1 MCASLG
7 FLPHG
12 SGTRWKQEDVGV
24 PSSGEDR
31 GHVSPSTQPTA
42 VPSNKMNLNFYKES
56 EEANITG
63 TGTGSFC
70 QQAAATPPR
79 SSLIRTSAT
88 DIQDTD
94 SGSENE
100 EEYLTPVIVRQ
111 YAQAKASAMVDED
124 YDT

>member
-1 MCASLG
+1 
-7 FLPHG
+7 
-12 SGTRWKQEDVGV
+12 
-24 PSSGEDR
+24 
-31 GHVSPSTQPTA
+31 
-42 VPSNKMNLNFYKES
+42 MNLNFYKES

-79 SSLIRTSAT
+79 SSLIRASAA
-88 DIQDTD
+88 DIRDIDD

-100 EEYLTPVIVRQ
+100 EEYLTPVIVPQ
-111 YAQAKASAMVDED
+111 HAQSKASAMVDED